1 MSALPPIADICG
13 AQADVRFVPK
23 ADIRLAVTE
32 QVHSVTYCGSLSPQG
47 DKGGLVTPF
56 KRSSFPTIVLVV
68 IFIVSIKPLV
78 MSYAYEIGGVVRQT

>member
-1 MSALPPIADICG
+1 MPI
-13 AQADVRFVPK
+13 

-56 KRSSFPTIVLVV
+56 KRSSFSVPTIVLVV